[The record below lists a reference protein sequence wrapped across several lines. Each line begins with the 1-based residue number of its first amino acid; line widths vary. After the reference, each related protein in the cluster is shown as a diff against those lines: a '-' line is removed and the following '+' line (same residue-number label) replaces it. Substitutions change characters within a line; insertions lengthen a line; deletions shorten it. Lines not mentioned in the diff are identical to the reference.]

1 MSTTETKLM
10 TTEEL
15 LELPRG
21 EFRYELVKGELKRM
35 SPTGDEHGRVTMEL
49 ASPLYQYA
57 KLNNLGR
64 DYAAETG
71 FKLESDPDTVRAPDI
86 AFVSIERIQAAGSIQ
101 GYRSGAPDLAVEVI
115 SPGNTKREM
124 AEKVKEYFE
133 SGARMVW
140 VISPK
145 LKTVT
150 VYRSLTDITTLTEK
164 DTLDGGEVVP
174 GFQISVAEIFDI

>member
-10 TTEEL
+10 TADEL
-15 LELPRG
+15 LQMPDDG
-21 EFRYELVKGELKRM
+21 FRHELVKGELKRM
-35 SPTGDEHGRVTMEL
+35 PPTGDEHGRVTMEL
-49 ASPLYQYA
+49 ASPLYQYV

-64 DYAAETG
+64 VYAAETG
-71 FKLESDPDTVRAPDI
+71 FKLESNPDTVRAPDI
-86 AFVSIERIQAAGSIQ
+86 AFVSMERIQAAGSIE

-124 AEKVKEYFE
+124 TEKVKEYFA
-133 SGARMVW
+133 SNARLVW
-140 VISPK
+140 IVSPK

-150 VYRSLTDITTLTEK
+150 VYRSLTDIVTLTEK

-174 GFQISVAEIFDI
+174 GFQIPVAEIFAI